1 MTQAYVQRMS
11 LDKTITAK
19 IFHTSSTAK
28 MRQILAFVDILAI
41 TEGRFLHSSSP
52 IKAMVVLARTEGR

>member
-28 MRQILAFVDILAI
+28 MRQIAFVDILAI
-41 TEGRFLHSSSP
+41 TEGRFLHSSSA
-52 IKAMVVLARTEGR
+52 IKASSPGEN